1 MGDMEGDLL
10 SAEGVKSEE
19 YRVWKAQTL
28 AKQTSH
34 KEGQQKTGLWQQFK
48 EVEVKEKDKND
59 FVVELVQ
66 GCRAVSEGRVEA
78 VWSCPKYRG
87 KQSDNFHSHRW
98 GSLMPS
104 LGILAPQLNP
114 PST

>member
-1 MGDMEGDLL
+1 MSDIEGDIL

-34 KEGQQKTGLWQQFK
+34 KESQQKTGLWQQFM
-48 EVEVKEKDKND
+48 EVEVKEMDKND
-59 FVVELVQ
+59 FVVELAK

-78 VWSCPKYRG
+78 VWSCTKYRG

-104 LGILAPQLNP
+104 LGILDPQLNP
-114 PST
+114 PWT

>member
-1 MGDMEGDLL
+1 MVDMEGDVL

-19 YRVWKAQTL
+19 YREWKAQTL

-34 KEGQQKTGLWQQFK
+34 KEGQQRTGLWQQFK

-59 FVVELVQ
+59 FVVELAQ
-66 GCRAVSEGRVEA
+66 GCKVVSDGRVEA

-87 KQSDNFHSHRW
+87 EQSVNRSW
-98 GSLMPS
+98 VC
-104 LGILAPQLNP
+104 AC
-114 PST
+114 